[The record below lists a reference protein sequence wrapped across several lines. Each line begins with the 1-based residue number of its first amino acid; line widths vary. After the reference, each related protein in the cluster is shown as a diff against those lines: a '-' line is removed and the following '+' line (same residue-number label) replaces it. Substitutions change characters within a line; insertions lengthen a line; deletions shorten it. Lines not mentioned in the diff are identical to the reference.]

1 MIVAGP
7 SCLAE
12 AKGAAV
18 GEVLLEREGG
28 VAKVTIS
35 SPSTKNAM
43 TAEMFD
49 EFARICRE
57 VDGTPD
63 DRVLL
68 VTGAGGDFCSGA
80 DLKSGGGEVA
90 VSSQY
95 HAALARMKKI
105 HSGALALHWCSK
117 PTIAAVRGVA
127 VGAGANLALGC
138 DIVYA
143 SETARFSQIFV
154 KRGLVLD
161 YGGSYLLPRLVGVHK
176 AFELALTGD
185 MVDAPEAER
194 IGLVN
199 KVVPDGVLDAD
210 SSELALRITKA
221 PPIQTMLIKQN
232 LRAGAASSMES
243 ALEAEAHAQSVAMGT
258 EDLIEAMAAWL
269 QKREPEF
276 KGR

>member
-1 MIVAGP
+1 M
-7 SCLAE
+7 
-12 AKGAAV
+12 AV

-28 VAKVTIS
+28 VARVTIS

-43 TAEMFD
+43 TAEMFE

-57 VDGTPD
+57 IDGSPD

-68 VTGAGGDFCSGA
+68 VTGAGSDFCSGA
-80 DLKSGGGEVA
+80 DLKSAGGDV
-90 VSSQY
+90 VSSSQY
-95 HAALARMKKI
+95 QTALARMKTI

-143 SETARFSQIFV
+143 SETARFSQIFI
-154 KRGLVLD
+154 KRGLVVD
-161 YGGSYLLPRLVGVHK
+161 YGGSYLLPRLVGIHK
-176 AFELALTGD
+176 SLELALTGD
-185 MVDAPEAER
+185 MVDATEAER

-199 KVVPDGVLDAD
+199 KVSPDDALDDD

-221 PPIQTMLIKQN
+221 PPIQAMLIKQN
-232 LRAGAASSMES
+232 LRAGAASSMDD
-243 ALEAEAHAQSVAMGT
+243 ALEAEAHAQAVSMGT
-258 EDLIEAMAAWL
+258 EDLLEAMGAWL
-269 QKREPEF
+269 QKREPDF

>member
-1 MIVAGP
+1 M
-7 SCLAE
+7 
-12 AKGAAV
+12 AV

-28 VAKVTIS
+28 VARVTIS
-35 SPSTKNAM
+35 SPNTKNAM
-43 TAEMFD
+43 TGEMFE

-57 VDGTPD
+57 VDGSPE

-68 VTGAGGDFCSGA
+68 VTGAGSDFCSGA
-80 DLKSGGGEVA
+80 DLKSAGGDVA
-90 VSSQY
+90 ASSQY
-95 HAALARMKKI
+95 EAALARMKMI

-154 KRGLVLD
+154 KRGLVVD
-161 YGGSYLLPRLVGVHK
+161 YGGSYLLPRLVGTHK
-176 AFELALTGD
+176 ALELALTGD
-185 MVDAPEAER
+185 MVEAAEAAQ

-199 KVVPDGVLDAD
+199 KVVSDDTLDDNASD
-210 SSELALRITKA
+210 LARRITKA
-221 PPIQTMLIKQN
+221 PPIQAMLIKQN
-232 LRAGAASSMES
+232 LRAGAASSMEA
-243 ALEAEAHAQSVAMGT
+243 ALEAEAHAQAVSMGT
-258 EDLIEAMAAWL
+258 EDLLEAMSAWL